1 MPRYRKVGQFITAVL
16 FNSTFRTTGF
26 GSFNPGF
33 ESFERTPVYRTSVY
47 NPTVMVEGYK
57 RILVEIVV
65 YERGW
70 VTLSTNLGGMG
81 CRPLTTVG
89 VRKLEFLGCH
99 VVLFA

>member
-1 MPRYRKVGQFITAVL
+1 
-16 FNSTFRTTGF
+16 
-26 GSFNPGF
+26 
-33 ESFERTPVYRTSVY
+33 
-47 NPTVMVEGYK
+47 MVEGYK